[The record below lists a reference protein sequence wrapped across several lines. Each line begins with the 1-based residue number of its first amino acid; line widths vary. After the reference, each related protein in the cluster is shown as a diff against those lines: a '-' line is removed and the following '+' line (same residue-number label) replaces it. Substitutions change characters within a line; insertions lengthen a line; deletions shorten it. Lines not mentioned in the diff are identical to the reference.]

1 MKMSSALPGIVV
13 VALAG
18 CSGTN
23 GFYSPA
29 CPMFEGQTITL
40 ESGRFVV
47 DKFTDSVEIDDSEN
61 AVDAFPGYP
70 MHGDYTIEGNVVRM
84 RSDSG
89 TDLPTMYLAKVG
101 NKKWLLTESEYEEWT
116 RNGSVGPCALARGD
130 RIVE

>member
-1 MKMSSALPGIVV
+1 MIKKSSVVPGFVV

-40 ESGRFVV
+40 DSGRFVV
-47 DKFTDSVEIDDSEN
+47 DKFTDSVELDDADN
-61 AVDAFPGYP
+61 AVDPFPGYP
-70 MHGDYTIEGNVVRM
+70 MQGDYSIEDNVVYM

-89 TDLPTMYLAKVG
+89 TNLPTMYLAKVG
-101 NKKWLLTESEYEEWT
+101 SKKWLLT
-116 RNGSVGPCALARGD
+116 
-130 RIVE
+130 